1 MRSCAEILTRR
12 CFVEILRGDLATESD
27 LVQKALVEVL
37 YYNRGLVQKS
47 CQEVSYR
54 DLANKALY
62 RERAQ
67 RSLQEILPRDLL

>member
-1 MRSCAEILTRR
+1 M
-12 CFVEILRGDLATESD
+12 RGDLATESD

-37 YYNRGLVQKS
+37 YYNRGLVQKF

-54 DLANKALY
+54 DLVYRALY